1 AAGGA
6 GNAGIPEDHRRVVR
20 GDDAADSRSQRLRR
34 GDRRRVGLVRR
45 APGARRAAALLRVP
59 PGLQDARRAPHSA
72 RDAAPRP
79 PDRPRARAQV
89 RLHRQRARS
98 RRSDHHVRELWRRR
112 RRAGLVRH
120 QLLRAFRCWRVQALR
135 CNGSR
140 PVRRAGGPMGRAPPA
155 GDDPTGED
163 SVTTDRPPA
172 VAGAFY
178 PADPAELASTVD
190 KLLDTVDIP
199 DDDELAKA
207 YVVPHAGY
215 RYSGST
221 AAHVYARLRRHA
233 VHIGRI
239 VLVGP
244 AHRVRLTGC
253 AAPTTAR
260 WLTPLGPVTIE
271 RARDIEGLTADDA
284 PHAPE
289 HSLEVQLPFLQRAV
303 PGVSVLPIAVGVA
316 TVELVVDV
324 VGAAAPGAVVLR
336 SEE

>member
-1 AAGGA
+1 
-6 GNAGIPEDHRRVVR
+6 
-20 GDDAADSRSQRLRR
+20 
-34 GDRRRVGLVRR
+34 
-45 APGARRAAALLRVP
+45 
-59 PGLQDARRAPHSA
+59 
-72 RDAAPRP
+72 
-79 PDRPRARAQV
+79 
-89 RLHRQRARS
+89 
-98 RRSDHHVRELWRRR
+98 
-112 RRAGLVRH
+112 
-120 QLLRAFRCWRVQALR
+120 
-135 CNGSR
+135 
-140 PVRRAGGPMGRAPPA
+140 MGRAPPA

-190 KLLDTVDIP
+190 KLLDTVDTP

-303 PGVSVLPIAVGVA
+303 PGVPVLPIAVGVS
-316 TVELVVDV
+316 TVELVADV
-324 VGAAAPGAVVLR
+324 VGAAAPGAVVLCSTDLSHYQPDAQAR
-336 SEE
+336 QQDERTARAVEALRPDLIGVRDACGVFALRGTVEWARRAGLRPSRLALTTSADSGGDPGRVVGYPAFSFA